1 MGNDR
6 NDLGPYNPVL
16 SWYQEKPGNAVG
28 TVAGLAQSSIPQ
40 RQETARREEVYDQL
54 TPQNYGT
61 TYYKSIPSPGLGKPL
76 IWVYNE
82 SYIALLTCFSFMF
95 QTGAGGGGTLNFEV
109 RLQGDIP
116 FFVSGVV
123 INQAANLTS
132 ICFLATNWPQAATV
146 LTGTTPFINING
158 WLPEN
163 LELSQG
169 MSICLGRTG
178 YSGTPP
184 VATAVLRNIVL
195 GYRKVGNA

>member
-1 MGNDR
+1 MSNDR

-16 SWYQEKPGNAVG
+16 NWYQERPGNAVG
-28 TVAGLAQSSIPQ
+28 TVAALAQAAIPQ
-40 RQETARREEVYDQL
+40 RQETFRREGIYDQL
-54 TPQNYGT
+54 TPQSFGT
-61 TYYKSIPSPGLGKPL
+61 TYYKPIPSPGLGQPL

-82 SYIALLTCFSFMF
+82 SDIALLTCFSFIF

-116 FFVSGVV
+116 FFVSNVV
-123 INQAANLTS
+123 VTQAQNLTA
-132 ICFLATNWPQAATV
+132 IIFLATNWPQAAV
-146 LTGTTPFINING
+146 QSGGTTPFLYSNG

-163 LELSQG
+163 LELSRG

-184 VATAVLRNIVL
+184 VATAVLRNIWF